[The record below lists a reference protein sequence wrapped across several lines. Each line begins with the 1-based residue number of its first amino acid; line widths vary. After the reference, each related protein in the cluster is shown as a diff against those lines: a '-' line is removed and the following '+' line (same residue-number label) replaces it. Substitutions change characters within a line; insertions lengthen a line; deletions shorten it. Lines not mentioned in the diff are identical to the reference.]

1 MLYEILHME
10 IRGKNYYVTCTNGI
24 ETFYDIPITN
34 KKIVRK
40 NSKLYVS
47 F

>member
-1 MLYEILHME
+1 MLYKILDLK
-10 IRGKNYYVTCTNGI
+10 IKGKQCLITCTNGI
-24 ETFYDIPITN
+24 ETFYDIPIQD